1 MALALRSE
9 HVRRYRDIAWLLW
22 KHGGKAYV
30 SASGL
35 DKEVADDFKSEPG
48 EPEALAA
55 DLESLGPSFIKI
67 GQILASRADLLPPEY
82 LEALSKLQ
90 DDVAP
95 IPFDQIEP
103 VLAAELDARPSR
115 VFVDIDPTPMAAASL
130 AQVHMATLRDGR
142 DVVIKV
148 QRPGIPEEIRADF
161 EAFAAVAEL
170 GAHTDWGRKH
180 HVEDLV
186 REFQRTIEA
195 ELDYRLE
202 AENLLTIRANL
213 AEFGRIRVPKPILDF
228 SSRRVLTLERIAG
241 TSIKHV
247 SPVVF
252 TEVSGLEL
260 AEEFFAAY
268 LKQILVDGFF
278 HSDPHPGN
286 VLLTLDHRLGLI
298 DLGQVGRLDEELRQ
312 NLLHLLIA
320 VSEGRGREAGDVSVR
335 IGQVER
341 EFDRMRF
348 YERVADLVARTQ
360 QRTVGQ
366 IEAGRV
372 VLEIQQIA
380 TDSGMRLPRVTTLIG
395 KTLLNLDSIGR
406 ILAPQFDP
414 NASIRRHTVDL
425 VRRRMWQRLSPGN
438 VLQSALE
445 ASEVAA
451 QLPRR
456 LNEVLT
462 RIGQSGFR
470 FEVDAFDEQTFI
482 EGFQKVANRITS
494 GLILA
499 ALIIGAAMLMRVKTE
514 FTLWGYPGL
523 AMLLFLGAAVG
534 GVWLL
539 FKTMSGDRKTRRS
552 GRRGGT

>member
-1 MALALRSE
+1 MSLAVHAE
-9 HVRRYRDIAWLLW
+9 HLRRYRDIAWLLW
-22 KHGGKAYV
+22 KHGGRAYV

-35 DKEVADDFKSEPG
+35 DKKISGDFKEDG
-48 EPEALAA
+48 EPESLAA
-55 DLESLGPSFIKI
+55 DLESLGPTFIKL
-67 GQILASRADLLPPEY
+67 GQILASRADLLPPAY
-82 LEALSKLQ
+82 LDALSKLQ

-95 IPFDQIEP
+95 VPFEEIEQ
-103 VLAAELDARPSR
+103 VLVDELDARPSR
-115 VFVDIDPTPMAAASL
+115 IFSEIDPTPLAAASL

-142 DVVIKV
+142 DVVLKV
-148 QRPGIPEEIRADF
+148 QRPGIQEEIDTDF
-161 EAFAAVAEL
+161 KAFSAVAQL

-186 REFQRTIEA
+186 AEFKATIRN

-213 AEFGRIRVPKPILDF
+213 AEFKRLCVPEPHLDF
-228 SSRRVLTLERIAG
+228 SSRRVLTLERVSGI
-241 TSIKHV
+241 SIKHI

-252 TEVSGLEL
+252 TEVSGMEL

-278 HSDPHPGN
+278 HADPHPGN
-286 VLLTLDHRLGLI
+286 VLLTHDHRLGLI
-298 DLGQVGRLDEELRQ
+298 DLGQVGRLDEEMRQ
-312 NLLHLLIA
+312 NLLHFLIA
-320 VSEGRGREAGDVSVR
+320 VSEGRGREAGDVAVR
-335 IGQVER
+335 IGRTER
-341 EFDRMRF
+341 NFDRITF
-348 YERVADLVARTQ
+348 FERVSDLVSRSEN
-360 QRTVGQ
+360 RSVGQ

-380 TDSGMRLPRVTTLIG
+380 SDAGMRLPRVTTLIG

-406 ILAPQFDP
+406 ILAPDFDP
-414 NASIRRHTVDL
+414 NASIRKHTVEL

-438 VLQSALE
+438 LLQSTLE
-445 ASEVAA
+445 ATDVAA

-456 LNEVLT
+456 LNELLT
-462 RIGQSGFR
+462 RMGQSGFR
-470 FEVDAFDEQTFI
+470 FEVDAFDEKTFI
-482 EGFQKVANRITS
+482 DGFQKVANRITS

-499 ALIIGAAMLMRVKTE
+499 ALIIGAALLMRVETE

-523 AMLLFLGAAVG
+523 AILLFLGAAFG

-539 FKTMSGDRKTRRS
+539 LKILTGDRGSRKR
-552 GRRGGT
+552 